1 MMALGDILAAR
12 ADNAR
17 ARGTVEAGTLGTVT
31 VEALPVREL
40 ERLMRGADGDRAVF
54 YAACREL
61 QGAGAALLRAGKV
74 YRPDQVMALVSDA
87 EAAKAAEAVRALS
100 GWTGM
105 DGGTVQRTDFP
116 AENTAG
122 DSAGAGKAADTGASS
137 EASDGTASEAAA
149 HGTDTDKKAAFPA
162 VTSDRRTADIGR
174 SRGQRFDCTA
184 DGTDEGAGAG
194 EAADTGVSSE
204 ASDGTAGEA
213 AAHGTDTDKKA
224 AFPAVTSDG
233 RTADNGRS
241 RGQRFDYTADGT
253 DEGAGGQASR
263 EAEIRPAVV
272 QVNAEVRRDAVQK
285 KTADAAFRP
294 DTVREKAGKN
304 AEIRHRSVHGEK
316 AGGQASCE
324 FLAEY
329 GEPLPPDGKTQVL
342 PEKSPDAPQ
351 NVGVSDKMDGSLQKT
366 EREFLS
372 ERAAPERG
380 YALGLHESKSEIDG
394 RGGAN
399 LHESESENGAG
410 SGNALHE
417 GESEIAE
424 TLHENKSE
432 NDAKGGKTLHESK
445 SEVTGTLHET
455 TSELAERVARE
466 LLDGLR
472 RAAWVR

>member
-100 GWTGM
+100 GWTGT
-105 DGGTVQRTDFP
+105 DGGTTQRTDLP

-122 DSAGAGKAADTGASS
+122 DSAGAG
-137 EASDGTASEAAA
+137 EA
-149 HGTDTDKKAAFPA
+149 
-162 VTSDRRTADIGR
+162 
-174 SRGQRFDCTA
+174 
-184 DGTDEGAGAG
+184 
-194 EAADTGVSSE
+194 
-204 ASDGTAGEA
+204 
-213 AAHGTDTDKKA
+213 
-224 AFPAVTSDG
+224 
-233 RTADNGRS
+233 
-241 RGQRFDYTADGT
+241 
-253 DEGAGGQASR
+253 AGGQDSHETDK

-417 GESEIAE
+417 GESEITK
-424 TLHENKSE
+424 TLHETESE
-432 NDAKGGKTLHESK
+432 NGAGSGNALHESK
-445 SEVTGTLHET
+445 SEVTETLHET

>member
-1 MMALGDILAAR
+1 MMALGDILTAR

-31 VEALPVREL
+31 VEALPVCEL

-100 GWTGM
+100 GWTETETNGK
-105 DGGTVQRTDFP
+105 VAEVLP
-116 AENTAG
+116 AENTDA
-122 DSAGAGKAADTGASS
+122 DS
-137 EASDGTASEAAA
+137 
-149 HGTDTDKKAAFPA
+149 
-162 VTSDRRTADIGR
+162 
-174 SRGQRFDCTA
+174 
-184 DGTDEGAGAG
+184 AGAG
-194 EAADTGVSSE
+194 EAADTGASSE
-204 ASDGTAGEA
+204 TSNGTAGEA

-241 RGQRFDYTADGT
+241 RGQRFDHTADGT

-272 QVNAEVRRDAVQK
+272 QVNAEVRREAVQK

-372 ERAAPERG
+372 ERAAPEDG

-417 GESEIAE
+417 GESEITE
-424 TLHENKSE
+424 TLHETESE
-432 NDAKGGKTLHESK
+432 NDAADGDPLHESK
-445 SEVTGTLHET
+445 SEVTETLHET

>member
-100 GWTGM
+100 GWTETETNGK
-105 DGGTVQRTDFP
+105 VAEVLP
-116 AENTAG
+116 AEDTDG
-122 DSAGAGKAADTGASS
+122 DS
-137 EASDGTASEAAA
+137 
-149 HGTDTDKKAAFPA
+149 
-162 VTSDRRTADIGR
+162 
-174 SRGQRFDCTA
+174 
-184 DGTDEGAGAG
+184 AGAG
-194 EAADTGVSSE
+194 EAADTGASSE

-233 RTADNGRS
+233 RAPDNGRS
-241 RGQRFDYTADGT
+241 RGQRFDHTADGT
-253 DEGAGGQASR
+253 DEGVGGQDSH

-342 PEKSPDAPQ
+342 PEKSPNTPQ

-372 ERAAPERG
+372 ERAAPEDG

-410 SGNALHE
+410 SGKALHE
-417 GESEIAE
+417 STSEYAE

-432 NDAKGGKTLHESK
+432 SDAAGGDPLHESK
-445 SEVTGTLHET
+445 SEVTETLHET

>member
-100 GWTGM
+100 GWTVRAGETGAETA
-105 DGGTVQRTDFP
+105 DALP
-116 AENTAG
+116 AERTVRG
-122 DSAGAGKAADTGASS
+122 SADTGASS
-137 EASDGTASEAAA
+137 EASDGTA
-149 HGTDTDKKAAFPA
+149 
-162 VTSDRRTADIGR
+162 
-174 SRGQRFDCTA
+174 
-184 DGTDEGAGAG
+184 G
-194 EAADTGVSSE
+194 EV
-204 ASDGTAGEA
+204 

-241 RGQRFDYTADGT
+241 RGQRFDHTADGT
-253 DEGAGGQASR
+253 DKGAGGQDSH
-263 EAEIRPAVV
+263 ETEIRPAVV
-272 QVNAEVRRDAVQK
+272 QENAEVRREAVQK

-417 GESEIAE
+417 GESEITE

-432 NDAKGGKTLHESK
+432 NDAAGGDPLHESK
-445 SEVTGTLHET
+445 SEVTETLHET

>member
-1 MMALGDILAAR
+1 MMTLGDVLAAR

-105 DGGTVQRTDFP
+105 DGGTAQRTDLP
-116 AENTAG
+116 AGNTAG
-122 DSAGAGKAADTGASS
+122 DSADTGASS
-137 EASDGTASEAAA
+137 
-149 HGTDTDKKAAFPA
+149 
-162 VTSDRRTADIGR
+162 
-174 SRGQRFDCTA
+174 
-184 DGTDEGAGAG
+184 
-194 EAADTGVSSE
+194 
-204 ASDGTAGEA
+204 
-213 AAHGTDTDKKA
+213 
-224 AFPAVTSDG
+224 VTSDG
-233 RTADNGRS
+233 RTLDNGRS
-241 RGQRFDYTADGT
+241 RGQRFDHTADGT
-253 DEGAGGQASR
+253 GEGAGGQDSH
-263 EAEIRPAVV
+263 ETDKKAEIRPAVV

-372 ERAAPERG
+372 ERAAPEDG

-410 SGNALHE
+410 SGKALHE
-417 GESEIAE
+417 GESEITE
-424 TLHENKSE
+424 TLHETKSE
-432 NDAKGGKTLHESK
+432 NDATGGDPLHESK
-445 SEVTGTLHET
+445 SEVTETLHET

>member
-105 DGGTVQRTDFP
+105 DGGAAQRTDLP
-116 AENTAG
+116 AGNTAG
-122 DSAGAGKAADTGASS
+122 DSAGAGEAADTGASS
-137 EASDGTASEAAA
+137 EASDR
-149 HGTDTDKKAAFPA
+149 H
-162 VTSDRRTADIGR
+162 
-174 SRGQRFDCTA
+174 
-184 DGTDEGAGAG
+184 
-194 EAADTGVSSE
+194 
-204 ASDGTAGEA
+204 
-213 AAHGTDTDKKA
+213 
-224 AFPAVTSDG
+224 
-233 RTADNGRS
+233 TADNGRS
-241 RGQRFDYTADGT
+241 GDLRSEGAGGAD
-253 DEGAGGQASR
+253 EKAGGQASR

-272 QVNAEVRRDAVQK
+272 QEKTEVRREAVQK

-372 ERAAPERG
+372 ERAAPEDG

-394 RGGAN
+394 RDGAN

-417 GESEIAE
+417 GESEITE

-432 NDAKGGKTLHESK
+432 NDAAGGDPLHESK
-445 SEVTGTLHET
+445 SEVTETLHET

>member
-1 MMALGDILAAR
+1 MMALGEILAAR

-17 ARGTVEAGTLGTVT
+17 ARGTVEAGRLGTVT

-100 GWTGM
+100 GWTETETNGK
-105 DGGTVQRTDFP
+105 VAEVLP
-116 AENTAG
+116 AENTDG
-122 DSAGAGKAADTGASS
+122 DS
-137 EASDGTASEAAA
+137 
-149 HGTDTDKKAAFPA
+149 
-162 VTSDRRTADIGR
+162 
-174 SRGQRFDCTA
+174 
-184 DGTDEGAGAG
+184 AGAG
-194 EAADTGVSSE
+194 EAADTSASSE

-233 RTADNGRS
+233 RTADNGRP
-241 RGQRFDYTADGT
+241 RGQRFDHTADGT
-253 DEGAGGQASR
+253 DEGAGGQDSHETDR
-263 EAEIRPAVV
+263 KAEIRPAVV

-294 DTVREKAGKN
+294 DTVREKAEKN

-329 GEPLPPDGKTQVL
+329 GEPLPLDGKTQVL

-372 ERAAPERG
+372 ERAAPEDG

-399 LHESESENGAG
+399 LHESESENGGKRKRTARRCV
-410 SGNALHE
+410 GN
-417 GESEIAE
+417 
-424 TLHENKSE
+424 HENAAR
-432 NDAKGGKTLHESK
+432 NRVGKRRGRRGS
-445 SEVTGTLHET
+445 
-455 TSELAERVARE
+455 AARK
-466 LLDGLR
+466 
-472 RAAWVR
+472 

>member
-105 DGGTVQRTDFP
+105 DGGTAQRTDLP
-116 AENTAG
+116 AGNTAG
-122 DSAGAGKAADTGASS
+122 DSAGAGEAADTGA
-137 EASDGTASEAAA
+137 
-149 HGTDTDKKAAFPA
+149 
-162 VTSDRRTADIGR
+162 
-174 SRGQRFDCTA
+174 
-184 DGTDEGAGAG
+184 
-194 EAADTGVSSE
+194 SSE

-213 AAHGTDTDKKA
+213 AAHGTDE
-224 AFPAVTSDG
+224 
-233 RTADNGRS
+233 N
-241 RGQRFDYTADGT
+241 
-253 DEGAGGQASR
+253 AGGQASR
-263 EAEIRPAVV
+263 EADGAEIRPAVV
-272 QVNAEVRRDAVQK
+272 QVNAEVRREAVQK

-294 DTVREKAGKN
+294 DTVREKAGKK

-366 EREFLS
+366 EREFL
-372 ERAAPERG
+372 
-380 YALGLHESKSEIDG
+380 
-394 RGGAN
+394 
-399 LHESESENGAG
+399 
-410 SGNALHE
+410 
-417 GESEIAE
+417 
-424 TLHENKSE
+424 
-432 NDAKGGKTLHESK
+432 
-445 SEVTGTLHET
+445 
-455 TSELAERVARE
+455 
-466 LLDGLR
+466 
-472 RAAWVR
+472 

>member
-105 DGGTVQRTDFP
+105 DGGTAQRTDLP
-116 AENTAG
+116 AGNTAG
-122 DSAGAGKAADTGASS
+122 DSAGAGEAADTGASS
-137 EASDGTASEAAA
+137 EASDGTA
-149 HGTDTDKKAAFPA
+149 
-162 VTSDRRTADIGR
+162 
-174 SRGQRFDCTA
+174 
-184 DGTDEGAGAG
+184 G
-194 EAADTGVSSE
+194 EV
-204 ASDGTAGEA
+204 

-233 RTADNGRS
+233 RTADIGRS
-241 RGQRFDYTADGT
+241 RDLRSEGAGGAD
-253 DEGAGGQASR
+253 EKAGGQASR

-272 QVNAEVRRDAVQK
+272 QVNAEVRREAVQK

-351 NVGVSDKMDGSLQKT
+351 NVGVSDNSDDGLRKTAEAFGSKNDET
-366 EREFLS
+366 ERGA
-372 ERAAPERG
+372 ERD
-380 YALGLHESKSEIDG
+380 LHESKSEIDG

-417 GESEIAE
+417 GESEITE
-424 TLHENKSE
+424 TLHETESE
-432 NDAKGGKTLHESK
+432 FGAERGGGLHESK
-445 SEVTGTLHET
+445 SEVTETLHET

-472 RAAWVR
+472 RASWVR

>member
-74 YRPDQVMALVSDA
+74 YRPDQVMALVSDV

-105 DGGTVQRTDFP
+105 DGGTAQRTDLP
-116 AENTAG
+116 AENA
-122 DSAGAGKAADTGASS
+122 DSAGAGAGEAADTGASS
-137 EASDGTASEAAA
+137 EASDGA
-149 HGTDTDKKAAFPA
+149 
-162 VTSDRRTADIGR
+162 
-174 SRGQRFDCTA
+174 
-184 DGTDEGAGAG
+184 
-194 EAADTGVSSE
+194 
-204 ASDGTAGEA
+204 AGEA

-241 RGQRFDYTADGT
+241 RGQRFDHTADGT
-253 DEGAGGQASR
+253 DEGAGGQDSH
-263 EAEIRPAVV
+263 ETDKKAEIRPAVV
-272 QVNAEVRRDAVQK
+272 QVNAEVRREAVQK

-372 ERAAPERG
+372 ERAAPEDG

-394 RGGAN
+394 RGGVN
-399 LHESESENGAG
+399 LHESESENGAGSRNALHEGESENGAG

-417 GESEIAE
+417 GESEITE

-432 NDAKGGKTLHESK
+432 NDAAGGDPLHESK
-445 SEVTGTLHET
+445 SEVTETLHET

>member
-100 GWTGM
+100 GWTETETNGK
-105 DGGTVQRTDFP
+105 VAEVLP
-116 AENTAG
+116 AENTDG
-122 DSAGAGKAADTGASS
+122 DSAGAG
-137 EASDGTASEAAA
+137 EAAA

-162 VTSDRRTADIGR
+162 VTSDRRTAD
-174 SRGQRFDCTA
+174 
-184 DGTDEGAGAG
+184 
-194 EAADTGVSSE
+194 
-204 ASDGTAGEA
+204 
-213 AAHGTDTDKKA
+213 
-224 AFPAVTSDG
+224 
-233 RTADNGRS
+233 NGRS
-241 RGQRFDYTADGT
+241 RGQRFDHTADGT
-253 DEGAGGQASR
+253 DEGAGGQDSH
-263 EAEIRPAVV
+263 ETDKKAEIRPAVV

-285 KTADAAFRP
+285 KTADAAIRP
-294 DTVREKAGKN
+294 DTVREKAEKN

-316 AGGQASCE
+316 AGGQVSCE

-329 GEPLPPDGKTQVL
+329 GEPLPLDGKTQVL

-372 ERAAPERG
+372 ERAAPEDG

-417 GESEIAE
+417 STSEITEALHETESE
-424 TLHENKSE
+424 S
-432 NDAKGGKTLHESK
+432 DAAGGDPLHESK
-445 SEVTGTLHET
+445 SEVTETLHET
-455 TSELAERVARE
+455 TSELAERAARE

>member
-87 EAAKAAEAVRALS
+87 EAAKAAEAVCALS

-105 DGGTVQRTDFP
+105 DGGTAQRTDFP
-116 AENTAG
+116 AGNTAG
-122 DSAGAGKAADTGASS
+122 DSAGAGK
-137 EASDGTASEAAA
+137 
-149 HGTDTDKKAAFPA
+149 
-162 VTSDRRTADIGR
+162 
-174 SRGQRFDCTA
+174 
-184 DGTDEGAGAG
+184 
-194 EAADTGVSSE
+194 AADTGVSSE

-213 AAHGTDTDKKA
+213 AAHGTDTNKKA
-224 AFPAVTSDG
+224 AFPAVTLDG

-241 RGQRFDYTADGT
+241 GDLRSEGAGGAD
-253 DEGAGGQASR
+253 EKAGGQASH
-263 EAEIRPAVV
+263 ETDKKAEIRPAVV
-272 QVNAEVRRDAVQK
+272 QENAEVRREAVQK

-329 GEPLPPDGKTQVL
+329 GEPLSPDGKTQVL

-380 YALGLHESKSEIDG
+380 YALGLHESKSEINGRDG
-394 RGGAN
+394 AS

-417 GESEIAE
+417 GESEITK
-424 TLHENKSE
+424 TLHETESE
-432 NDAKGGKTLHESK
+432 NGAGSGNALHESK
-445 SEVTGTLHET
+445 SEVTETLHET
-455 TSELAERVARE
+455 TSELAERVARV

>member
-100 GWTGM
+100 GWTETETNGK
-105 DGGTVQRTDFP
+105 VAEVLP
-116 AENTAG
+116 AENTDG
-122 DSAGAGKAADTGASS
+122 DS
-137 EASDGTASEAAA
+137 
-149 HGTDTDKKAAFPA
+149 
-162 VTSDRRTADIGR
+162 
-174 SRGQRFDCTA
+174 
-184 DGTDEGAGAG
+184 AGAG
-194 EAADTGVSSE
+194 EAADTSASSE

-253 DEGAGGQASR
+253 DEGAGGQDSHETDK

-272 QVNAEVRRDAVQK
+272 QVNAEVRREAVQK

-372 ERAAPERG
+372 ERAAPEDG

-417 GESEIAE
+417 GESEITE

-432 NDAKGGKTLHESK
+432 NDAAGGNPLHESK
-445 SEVTGTLHET
+445 SEVTETLHET

>member
-100 GWTGM
+100 GWTETETNGK
-105 DGGTVQRTDFP
+105 VAEVLP
-116 AENTAG
+116 AENTEG
-122 DSAGAGKAADTGASS
+122 DSAGAGEAVDTGA
-137 EASDGTASEAAA
+137 
-149 HGTDTDKKAAFPA
+149 
-162 VTSDRRTADIGR
+162 
-174 SRGQRFDCTA
+174 
-184 DGTDEGAGAG
+184 
-194 EAADTGVSSE
+194 SSE

-233 RTADNGRS
+233 RAPDNGRS
-241 RGQRFDYTADGT
+241 RGQRFDHTADGT
-253 DEGAGGQASR
+253 DEGAGGQDSH
-263 EAEIRPAVV
+263 ETDKKAEIRPAVV
-272 QVNAEVRRDAVQK
+272 QVNAEVRREAVQK

-366 EREFLS
+366 GREFLS
-372 ERAAPERG
+372 ERAAPEDG
-380 YALGLHESKSEIDG
+380 YALGLHESKSEING

-417 GESEIAE
+417 GKSEITE
-424 TLHENKSE
+424 
-432 NDAKGGKTLHESK
+432 TLHESK
-445 SEVTGTLHET
+445 SEVTETLHET

>member
-1 MMALGDILAAR
+1 MMALGEILAAR

-17 ARGTVEAGTLGTVT
+17 ARGT

-74 YRPDQVMALVSDA
+74 YRPDQVVALVSDA

-105 DGGTVQRTDFP
+105 DGGTAQRTDFP
-116 AENTAG
+116 AENA
-122 DSAGAGKAADTGASS
+122 DSAGAGEASDTGA
-137 EASDGTASEAAA
+137 
-149 HGTDTDKKAAFPA
+149 
-162 VTSDRRTADIGR
+162 
-174 SRGQRFDCTA
+174 
-184 DGTDEGAGAG
+184 
-194 EAADTGVSSE
+194 SSE

-224 AFPAVTSDG
+224 AFPAVTSDR

-241 RGQRFDYTADGT
+241 GDLRSEGAGGA
-253 DEGAGGQASR
+253 DEGAGGQDSH
-263 EAEIRPAVV
+263 ETDKKAEIRPAVV

-285 KTADAAFRP
+285 KTADAAIRP
-294 DTVREKAGKN
+294 DTVREKAEKN

-329 GEPLPPDGKTQVL
+329 GEPLPLDGKTQVL

-372 ERAAPERG
+372 ERAAPEDG

-417 GESEIAE
+417 STSEITEALHETESE
-424 TLHENKSE
+424 S
-432 NDAKGGKTLHESK
+432 DAAGGDPLHESK
-445 SEVTGTLHET
+445 SEVTETLHET

>member
-40 ERLMRGADGDRAVF
+40 ERLSRGADGDRAVF

-100 GWTGM
+100 GWTETETNGK
-105 DGGTVQRTDFP
+105 VAEVLP

-122 DSAGAGKAADTGASS
+122 DSAGAG
-137 EASDGTASEAAA
+137 
-149 HGTDTDKKAAFPA
+149 
-162 VTSDRRTADIGR
+162 
-174 SRGQRFDCTA
+174 
-184 DGTDEGAGAG
+184 
-194 EAADTGVSSE
+194 EAADTSASSE

-213 AAHGTDTDKKA
+213 AAHGADTDKKA

-233 RTADNGRS
+233 RTADIGRS

-253 DEGAGGQASR
+253 DEGAGGQDSHETDK

-272 QVNAEVRRDAVQK
+272 QINAEVRREAVQK

-329 GEPLPPDGKTQVL
+329 GEPLSPDGKTQVL
-342 PEKSPDAPQ
+342 PEKSPDVPQ

-417 GESEIAE
+417 GESEITE
-424 TLHENKSE
+424 TLHETESE
-432 NDAKGGKTLHESK
+432 FGAERGGGLHESK
-445 SEVTGTLHET
+445 SERAETMHET

>member
-1 MMALGDILAAR
+1 MPLGDILAAR

-17 ARGTVEAGTLGTVT
+17 ARGTVTLDALGTVAL
-31 VEALPVREL
+31 EALPVREL

-100 GWTGM
+100 GWTETETNGK
-105 DGGTVQRTDFP
+105 VAEVLP
-116 AENTAG
+116 AENTDG
-122 DSAGAGKAADTGASS
+122 DS
-137 EASDGTASEAAA
+137 
-149 HGTDTDKKAAFPA
+149 
-162 VTSDRRTADIGR
+162 
-174 SRGQRFDCTA
+174 
-184 DGTDEGAGAG
+184 AGAG
-194 EAADTGVSSE
+194 EAADTGAE
-204 ASDGTAGEA
+204 QLDR
-213 AAHGTDTDKKA
+213 DTDKA
-224 AFPAVTSDG
+224 APVGAASPAEAEGTETDK
-233 RTADNGRS
+233 RTL
-241 RGQRFDYTADGT
+241 GQV
-253 DEGAGGQASR
+253 SR
-263 EAEIRPAVV
+263 ETEVRPEGVQMAEKVRPDAV
-272 QVNAEVRRDAVQK
+272 QENAEVRHSAVQENGG
-285 KTADAAFRP
+285 ADEVRP
-294 DTVREKAGKN
+294 DTVRKN
-304 AEIRHRSVHGEK
+304 VTAFEEIRQDFVQNKR

-342 PEKSPDAPQ
+342 PKKSPNAPQ
-351 NVGVSDKMDGSLQKT
+351 NVGISDKMDGSLQKT

-410 SGNALHE
+410 SGKALHE
-417 GESEIAE
+417 STSEYAE

-432 NDAKGGKTLHESK
+432 NDATGGNPLHESK
-445 SEVTGTLHET
+445 SEVTETLHET

>member
-74 YRPDQVMALVSDA
+74 YHPDQVMALVSDA

-100 GWTGM
+100 GWTETETNGK
-105 DGGTVQRTDFP
+105 VAEVLP
-116 AENTAG
+116 AENTDG
-122 DSAGAGKAADTGASS
+122 DS
-137 EASDGTASEAAA
+137 
-149 HGTDTDKKAAFPA
+149 
-162 VTSDRRTADIGR
+162 
-174 SRGQRFDCTA
+174 
-184 DGTDEGAGAG
+184 AGAG
-194 EAADTGVSSE
+194 EAADTSASSVT
-204 ASDGTAGEA
+204 SDGTAGEA

-241 RGQRFDYTADGT
+241 GDLRS
-253 DEGAGGQASR
+253 EGAGGADENAGGQDSH
-263 EAEIRPAVV
+263 ETDKKAEIRPAVV

-285 KTADAAFRP
+285 KSARTSFRP
-294 DTVREKAGKN
+294 DTVREKTGKN

-417 GESEIAE
+417 GESEITE

-432 NDAKGGKTLHESK
+432 NDAAGGDPLHESK
-445 SEVTGTLHET
+445 SEVTETLHET

>member
-105 DGGTVQRTDFP
+105 DGGTAQRTDFP
-116 AENTAG
+116 AENA
-122 DSAGAGKAADTGASS
+122 DS
-137 EASDGTASEAAA
+137 
-149 HGTDTDKKAAFPA
+149 
-162 VTSDRRTADIGR
+162 
-174 SRGQRFDCTA
+174 
-184 DGTDEGAGAG
+184 AGAG
-194 EAADTGVSSE
+194 EAADTGASSE

-213 AAHGTDTDKKA
+213 AAHGADTDKKA

-241 RGQRFDYTADGT
+241 GDLRSEVAGGE
-253 DEGAGGQASR
+253 DENAGGQASR
-263 EAEIRPAVV
+263 EADGAEIRPAVV
-272 QVNAEVRRDAVQK
+272 QVNAEVRREAVQK

-417 GESEIAE
+417 STSEITEALHETESE
-424 TLHENKSE
+424 S
-432 NDAKGGKTLHESK
+432 DAAGGDPLHESK
-445 SEVTGTLHET
+445 SEVTETLHET

>member
-1 MMALGDILAAR
+1 MMALGEILAAR

-100 GWTGM
+100 GWTETETNGK
-105 DGGTVQRTDFP
+105 VAEVLP
-116 AENTAG
+116 AENTDG
-122 DSAGAGKAADTGASS
+122 DSAGAG
-137 EASDGTASEAAA
+137 EAAA

-162 VTSDRRTADIGR
+162 VTSDRRTAD
-174 SRGQRFDCTA
+174 
-184 DGTDEGAGAG
+184 
-194 EAADTGVSSE
+194 
-204 ASDGTAGEA
+204 
-213 AAHGTDTDKKA
+213 
-224 AFPAVTSDG
+224 
-233 RTADNGRS
+233 NGRS
-241 RGQRFDYTADGT
+241 RGQRFDHTADGT
-253 DEGAGGQASR
+253 DEGAGGQDSHETDR
-263 EAEIRPAVV
+263 KAEIRPAVV

-285 KTADAAFRP
+285 KTADAAIRP
-294 DTVREKAGKN
+294 DTVREKAEKN

-316 AGGQASCE
+316 AGGQVSCE

-329 GEPLPPDGKTQVL
+329 GEPLPLDGKTQVL

-372 ERAAPERG
+372 ERAAPEDG

-417 GESEIAE
+417 GASEITK
-424 TLHENKSE
+424 TLHETESE
-432 NDAKGGKTLHESK
+432 NDAAGGDPLHESK
-445 SEVTGTLHET
+445 SEVTETLHET

>member
-1 MMALGDILAAR
+1 
-12 ADNAR
+12 
-17 ARGTVEAGTLGTVT
+17 
-31 VEALPVREL
+31 
-40 ERLMRGADGDRAVF
+40 MRGADGDRAVF

-105 DGGTVQRTDFP
+105 DGGTAQRTDFP
-116 AENTAG
+116 AENA
-122 DSAGAGKAADTGASS
+122 DSAGAGEAADTGASS
-137 EASDGTASEAAA
+137 EASDGRA
-149 HGTDTDKKAAFPA
+149 P
-162 VTSDRRTADIGR
+162 
-174 SRGQRFDCTA
+174 
-184 DGTDEGAGAG
+184 
-194 EAADTGVSSE
+194 
-204 ASDGTAGEA
+204 
-213 AAHGTDTDKKA
+213 
-224 AFPAVTSDG
+224 
-233 RTADNGRS
+233 DNGRS
-241 RGQRFDYTADGT
+241 RGQRFDHTADGT
-253 DEGAGGQASR
+253 DEGAGGQDSHEADKK
-263 EAEIRPAVV
+263 AEIRPAVV
-272 QVNAEVRRDAVQK
+272 QVNAEVRRDVVQK
-285 KTADAAFRP
+285 KSARTSFRP

-417 GESEIAE
+417 GESEITK
-424 TLHENKSE
+424 TLHETESE
-432 NDAKGGKTLHESK
+432 NGAGSGNALHESK
-445 SEVTGTLHET
+445 SEVTETLHET

>member
-40 ERLMRGADGDRAVF
+40 ERLMHGADGDRAVF

-87 EAAKAAEAVRALS
+87 EAAKAAEAVRTLS

-105 DGGTVQRTDFP
+105 DGGTAQRTDFP
-116 AENTAG
+116 AENA
-122 DSAGAGKAADTGASS
+122 DS
-137 EASDGTASEAAA
+137 
-149 HGTDTDKKAAFPA
+149 
-162 VTSDRRTADIGR
+162 
-174 SRGQRFDCTA
+174 
-184 DGTDEGAGAG
+184 AGAG
-194 EAADTGVSSE
+194 EAADTGASS
-204 ASDGTAGEA
+204 
-213 AAHGTDTDKKA
+213 
-224 AFPAVTSDG
+224 VTSDG

-253 DEGAGGQASR
+253 DEGAGGQDSH
-263 EAEIRPAVV
+263 ETDKKAEIRPAVV

-304 AEIRHRSVHGEK
+304 TEIRHRSVHGEK

-342 PEKSPDAPQ
+342 PEKTPDAPQ

-380 YALGLHESKSEIDG
+380 YALALHESKSEIDG

-417 GESEIAE
+417 GESEITE

-432 NDAKGGKTLHESK
+432 NDAAGGDPLHESK
-445 SEVTGTLHET
+445 SEVTETLHET

>member
-1 MMALGDILAAR
+1 MMTLGDILAAR

-105 DGGTVQRTDFP
+105 DGGTAQRTDFP
-116 AENTAG
+116 AENA
-122 DSAGAGKAADTGASS
+122 DS
-137 EASDGTASEAAA
+137 
-149 HGTDTDKKAAFPA
+149 
-162 VTSDRRTADIGR
+162 
-174 SRGQRFDCTA
+174 
-184 DGTDEGAGAG
+184 AGAG
-194 EAADTGVSSE
+194 EAADTGASSVT
-204 ASDGTAGEA
+204 SDGTAGEA

-224 AFPAVTSDG
+224 
-233 RTADNGRS
+233 
-241 RGQRFDYTADGT
+241 
-253 DEGAGGQASR
+253 
-263 EAEIRPAVV
+263 EIPPAVV
-272 QVNAEVRRDAVQK
+272 QINAEVRREAVQK

-304 AEIRHRSVHGEK
+304 AEIRHRSVHEEK

-394 RGGAN
+394 RGEAN

-424 TLHENKSE
+424 TLHETESE
-432 NDAKGGKTLHESK
+432 NDAAGGDPLHESK
-445 SEVTGTLHET
+445 SEVTETLHET

>member
-105 DGGTVQRTDFP
+105 DGGTAQRTDLP
-116 AENTAG
+116 AGNTAG
-122 DSAGAGKAADTGASS
+122 DSAGAGKAADTGA
-137 EASDGTASEAAA
+137 
-149 HGTDTDKKAAFPA
+149 
-162 VTSDRRTADIGR
+162 
-174 SRGQRFDCTA
+174 
-184 DGTDEGAGAG
+184 
-194 EAADTGVSSE
+194 SSE

-224 AFPAVTSDG
+224 AFPAVTSDR

-241 RGQRFDYTADGT
+241 RGQRFDHTADGT
-253 DEGAGGQASR
+253 DEGAGGQDSH
-263 EAEIRPAVV
+263 ETDKKAEIRPAVV
-272 QVNAEVRRDAVQK
+272 QVNAEVRREAVQK

-417 GESEIAE
+417 GESEITE
-424 TLHENKSE
+424 TLHETESE
-432 NDAKGGKTLHESK
+432 NDAAGGDPLHESK
-445 SEVTGTLHET
+445 SEVTETLHET

>member
-31 VEALPVREL
+31 VEALPVCEL

-100 GWTGM
+100 GWTETETNGK
-105 DGGTVQRTDFP
+105 VAEVLP
-116 AENTAG
+116 AENTDG

-137 EASDGTASEAAA
+137 EASDASSEA
-149 HGTDTDKKAAFPA
+149 
-162 VTSDRRTADIGR
+162 SDA
-174 SRGQRFDCTA
+174 
-184 DGTDEGAGAG
+184 
-194 EAADTGVSSE
+194 SSE

-224 AFPAVTSDG
+224 AFPAVTSDRRVPG
-233 RTADNGRS
+233 NGRS
-241 RGQRFDYTADGT
+241 RGQRFDHTADGT
-253 DEGAGGQASR
+253 DQGAGGQDSH
-263 EAEIRPAVV
+263 ETDKKAEIRPAVV
-272 QVNAEVRRDAVQK
+272 QVNAEVRREAVQK
-285 KTADAAFRP
+285 KSARASFRP

-316 AGGQASCE
+316 AGGHASCE

-372 ERAAPERG
+372 ERAAPEDG

-417 GESEIAE
+417 GESEITE

-432 NDAKGGKTLHESK
+432 NDATGGDPLHESK
-445 SEVTGTLHET
+445 SEVTETLHET

>member
-1 MMALGDILAAR
+1 MALGDILAAR

-61 QGAGAALLRAGKV
+61 QGVGAALLRAGKV

-100 GWTGM
+100 GWTETETNGK
-105 DGGTVQRTDFP
+105 VAEVLP
-116 AENTAG
+116 AENTDG
-122 DSAGAGKAADTGASS
+122 DS
-137 EASDGTASEAAA
+137 
-149 HGTDTDKKAAFPA
+149 
-162 VTSDRRTADIGR
+162 
-174 SRGQRFDCTA
+174 
-184 DGTDEGAGAG
+184 AGAG
-194 EAADTGVSSE
+194 EAADTGASSE

-224 AFPAVTSDG
+224 EFPAVTSDG

-241 RGQRFDYTADGT
+241 GDLRSEVAGGE
-253 DEGAGGQASR
+253 DENAGGQASR
-263 EAEIRPAVV
+263 EADGAEIRPAVV
-272 QVNAEVRRDAVQK
+272 QVNAEVRREAVQK

-410 SGNALHE
+410 SGKALHE
-417 GESEIAE
+417 GESEITE
-424 TLHENKSE
+424 TLHETESE
-432 NDAKGGKTLHESK
+432 NDATGGDPLHESK
-445 SEVTGTLHET
+445 SEVTETLHET

>member
-105 DGGTVQRTDFP
+105 DGGTAQRTDLP
-116 AENTAG
+116 AENA
-122 DSAGAGKAADTGASS
+122 DS
-137 EASDGTASEAAA
+137 
-149 HGTDTDKKAAFPA
+149 
-162 VTSDRRTADIGR
+162 
-174 SRGQRFDCTA
+174 
-184 DGTDEGAGAG
+184 AGAG
-194 EAADTGVSSE
+194 EAADTG
-204 ASDGTAGEA
+204 AS
-213 AAHGTDTDKKA
+213 
-224 AFPAVTSDG
+224 AVTSDG

-253 DEGAGGQASR
+253 DEGAGGQDSH
-263 EAEIRPAVV
+263 ETDKKAEIRPDVV
-272 QVNAEVRRDAVQK
+272 QVNAEVRREAVQK

-372 ERAAPERG
+372 ERAAPEDG

-417 GESEIAE
+417 STSEYAE
-424 TLHENKSE
+424 ALHENKSE
-432 NDAKGGKTLHESK
+432 NDAAGGDPLHESK
-445 SEVTGTLHET
+445 SEVTETLHET

>member
-1 MMALGDILAAR
+1 MMTLGDVLAAR

-105 DGGTVQRTDFP
+105 DGGTAQRTDFP
-116 AENTAG
+116 AGNTAG
-122 DSAGAGKAADTGASS
+122 DSAGAGEAADTGA
-137 EASDGTASEAAA
+137 
-149 HGTDTDKKAAFPA
+149 
-162 VTSDRRTADIGR
+162 
-174 SRGQRFDCTA
+174 
-184 DGTDEGAGAG
+184 
-194 EAADTGVSSE
+194 SSE

-213 AAHGTDTDKKA
+213 AAHGTDKKA

-241 RGQRFDYTADGT
+241 RGQRFDHTADGT
-253 DEGAGGQASR
+253 DEGAGGQDSH
-263 EAEIRPAVV
+263 ETEIRPAVV
-272 QVNAEVRRDAVQK
+272 QVNAEVRREAVQK

-351 NVGVSDKMDGSLQKT
+351 NVGVSDKTDGSLQKT

-372 ERAAPERG
+372 ERAAPEDG
-380 YALGLHESKSEIDG
+380 YALGLHESKSEING
-394 RGGAN
+394 RGGAS
-399 LHESESENGAG
+399 LHEITSEDDAKGG
-410 SGNALHE
+410 KALHE
-417 GESEIAE
+417 ITSEYVEA
-424 TLHENKSE
+424 LHENKSE
-432 NDAKGGKTLHESK
+432 NDAAGGDPLHESK
-445 SEVTGTLHET
+445 SEVTETLHET

>member
-87 EAAKAAEAVRALS
+87 EAAKAAEAVCALS

-105 DGGTVQRTDFP
+105 DGGTAQRTDFP
-116 AENTAG
+116 AGNTAG
-122 DSAGAGKAADTGASS
+122 DSAGAGK
-137 EASDGTASEAAA
+137 
-149 HGTDTDKKAAFPA
+149 
-162 VTSDRRTADIGR
+162 
-174 SRGQRFDCTA
+174 
-184 DGTDEGAGAG
+184 
-194 EAADTGVSSE
+194 AADTGVSSE

-213 AAHGTDTDKKA
+213 AAHGTDTNKKA
-224 AFPAVTSDG
+224 AFPAVTLDG

-241 RGQRFDYTADGT
+241 GDLRSEGAGGAD
-253 DEGAGGQASR
+253 EKAGGQASH
-263 EAEIRPAVV
+263 ETDKKAEIRPAVV
-272 QVNAEVRRDAVQK
+272 QENAEVRREAVQK

-329 GEPLPPDGKTQVL
+329 GEPLSPDGKTQVL

-380 YALGLHESKSEIDG
+380 YALGLHESKSEINGRDG
-394 RGGAN
+394 AS

-417 GESEIAE
+417 GESEITK
-424 TLHENKSE
+424 TLHETESE
-432 NDAKGGKTLHESK
+432 NGAGSGNALHESK
-445 SEVTGTLHET
+445 SEVTETLHET

>member
-61 QGAGAALLRAGKV
+61 QGAGAALLHAGKV

-100 GWTGM
+100 GWTETETNGK
-105 DGGTVQRTDFP
+105 VAEVLP
-116 AENTAG
+116 AGNTAG
-122 DSAGAGKAADTGASS
+122 DS
-137 EASDGTASEAAA
+137 
-149 HGTDTDKKAAFPA
+149 
-162 VTSDRRTADIGR
+162 V
-174 SRGQRFDCTA
+174 
-184 DGTDEGAGAG
+184 GAG
-194 EAADTGVSSE
+194 EAADTGASSE

-233 RTADNGRS
+233 HTADNGWS
-241 RGQRFDYTADGT
+241 RDQRFDHTADGT
-253 DEGAGGQASR
+253 DEGAGGQDSH
-263 EAEIRPAVV
+263 ETDKKAEIRPAVV
-272 QVNAEVRRDAVQK
+272 QVNAEVRREAVQK
-285 KTADAAFRP
+285 KTADAAIRP
-294 DTVREKAGKN
+294 DTVREKVGKN

-372 ERAAPERG
+372 ERAALERG

-399 LHESESENGAG
+399 LHESESENGAE

-417 GESEIAE
+417 STSEYAK

-432 NDAKGGKTLHESK
+432 NDAAGGDPLHESK
-445 SEVTGTLHET
+445 SEVTETLHET

>member
-87 EAAKAAEAVRALS
+87 EAAKAAEAVCALS

-105 DGGTVQRTDFP
+105 DGGTAQRTDFP
-116 AENTAG
+116 AGNTAG
-122 DSAGAGKAADTGASS
+122 DSAGAGK
-137 EASDGTASEAAA
+137 
-149 HGTDTDKKAAFPA
+149 
-162 VTSDRRTADIGR
+162 
-174 SRGQRFDCTA
+174 
-184 DGTDEGAGAG
+184 
-194 EAADTGVSSE
+194 AADTGVSSE

-213 AAHGTDTDKKA
+213 AAHGTDTNKKA
-224 AFPAVTSDG
+224 AFPAVTLDG

-241 RGQRFDYTADGT
+241 GDLRS
-253 DEGAGGQASR
+253 EGAGG
-263 EAEIRPAVV
+263 
-272 QVNAEVRRDAVQK
+272 
-285 KTADAAFRP
+285 AD
-294 DTVREKAGKN
+294 
-304 AEIRHRSVHGEK
+304 EK

-329 GEPLPPDGKTQVL
+329 GEPLSPDGKTQVL

-380 YALGLHESKSEIDG
+380 YALGLHESKSEINGRDG
-394 RGGAN
+394 AS

-417 GESEIAE
+417 
-424 TLHENKSE
+424 
-432 NDAKGGKTLHESK
+432 SK
-445 SEVTGTLHET
+445 SEVTETLHET

>member
-40 ERLMRGADGDRAVF
+40 ERLMRGSDGDRAVF

-100 GWTGM
+100 GWTVRAGETGAETA
-105 DGGTVQRTDFP
+105 DALP
-116 AENTAG
+116 AE
-122 DSAGAGKAADTGASS
+122 
-137 EASDGTASEAAA
+137 
-149 HGTDTDKKAAFPA
+149 
-162 VTSDRRTADIGR
+162 RTV
-174 SRGQRFDCTA
+174 RGS
-184 DGTDEGAGAG
+184 AGAG
-194 EAADTGVSSE
+194 EAADTGASSE

-233 RTADNGRS
+233 RAPDNGRS

-253 DEGAGGQASR
+253 DEGAGGQDSH
-263 EAEIRPAVV
+263 ETDKKAEIRPAVV

-372 ERAAPERG
+372 ERAAPEDG

-410 SGNALHE
+410 SGSALHE
-417 GESEIAE
+417 GESEITE

-432 NDAKGGKTLHESK
+432 NDATGGDPLHESK
-445 SEVTGTLHET
+445 SEVTETLHET

>member
-31 VEALPVREL
+31 IEALPVREL

-61 QGAGAALLRAGKV
+61 QGAGAALLREGKV
-74 YRPDQVMALVSDA
+74 YRPNQVMALVSDA
-87 EAAKAAEAVRALS
+87 EAAKAAEAVRTLS

-105 DGGTVQRTDFP
+105 DGGTAQRTDLP
-116 AENTAG
+116 AGNTAG
-122 DSAGAGKAADTGASS
+122 DSAGAGKAADTDASS
-137 EASDGTASEAAA
+137 EA
-149 HGTDTDKKAAFPA
+149 
-162 VTSDRRTADIGR
+162 
-174 SRGQRFDCTA
+174 
-184 DGTDEGAGAG
+184 
-194 EAADTGVSSE
+194 
-204 ASDGTAGEA
+204 
-213 AAHGTDTDKKA
+213 
-224 AFPAVTSDG
+224 SDG

-241 RGQRFDYTADGT
+241 RGQRFDHTADGT
-253 DEGAGGQASR
+253 DEGAGGQDSH
-263 EAEIRPAVV
+263 ETDKKAEIRPAVV
-272 QVNAEVRRDAVQK
+272 QVNAEVRREAVQK

-304 AEIRHRSVHGEK
+304 AEIRHRSVHEEK

-372 ERAAPERG
+372 ERAAPEDG

-394 RGGAN
+394 RDGAN

-417 GESEIAE
+417 GESEITK
-424 TLHENKSE
+424 TLHETESE
-432 NDAKGGKTLHESK
+432 NDAAGGDPLHESK
-445 SEVTGTLHET
+445 SEVTETLHET

>member
-61 QGAGAALLRAGKV
+61 QGAGAALLRASKV

-105 DGGTVQRTDFP
+105 DGGTAQRTDLP

-122 DSAGAGKAADTGASS
+122 D
-137 EASDGTASEAAA
+137 
-149 HGTDTDKKAAFPA
+149 
-162 VTSDRRTADIGR
+162 R
-174 SRGQRFDCTA
+174 
-184 DGTDEGAGAG
+184 AGAG
-194 EAADTGVSSE
+194 EAADTGAFSE

-241 RGQRFDYTADGT
+241 GDLRSEGAGGAD
-253 DEGAGGQASR
+253 ENAGGQASR
-263 EAEIRPAVV
+263 EADGAEIRPAVV
-272 QVNAEVRRDAVQK
+272 QVNAEVRREAVQK

-304 AEIRHRSVHGEK
+304 TEIRHRSVHGEK

-372 ERAAPERG
+372 ERAAPEDG

-410 SGNALHE
+410 SGNTLHE
-417 GESEIAE
+417 TESEITE

-432 NDAKGGKTLHESK
+432 NDAAGGDPLHESK
-445 SEVTGTLHET
+445 SEVTETLHET

>member
-74 YRPDQVMALVSDA
+74 YRPDQVMALVSDV

-100 GWTGM
+100 GWTETETNGK
-105 DGGTVQRTDFP
+105 VAEVSP
-116 AENTAG
+116 AENTDG
-122 DSAGAGKAADTGASS
+122 DSAGAGKGA
-137 EASDGTASEAAA
+137 
-149 HGTDTDKKAAFPA
+149 
-162 VTSDRRTADIGR
+162 
-174 SRGQRFDCTA
+174 
-184 DGTDEGAGAG
+184 
-194 EAADTGVSSE
+194 
-204 ASDGTAGEA
+204 
-213 AAHGTDTDKKA
+213 DTDKKA

-233 RTADNGRS
+233 HTADNGRS
-241 RGQRFDYTADGT
+241 RGQRFDHTADGT
-253 DEGAGGQASR
+253 DEGAGGQDSHETDK

-285 KTADAAFRP
+285 KTADAAIRP

-342 PEKSPDAPQ
+342 PEKSPNTPQ
-351 NVGVSDKMDGSLQKT
+351 NVGVSDKMDGSLQKM

-372 ERAAPERG
+372 ERAAPEDG

-417 GESEIAE
+417 STSEYAE
-424 TLHENKSE
+424 TLHENESE
-432 NDAKGGKTLHESK
+432 NDAAGGDPLHESK
-445 SEVTGTLHET
+445 SEVTETLHET

>member
-105 DGGTVQRTDFP
+105 DGGTAQRTDFP
-116 AENTAG
+116 AENA
-122 DSAGAGKAADTGASS
+122 DSAGAGEAADTGASS
-137 EASDGTASEAAA
+137 EASDGRA
-149 HGTDTDKKAAFPA
+149 P
-162 VTSDRRTADIGR
+162 
-174 SRGQRFDCTA
+174 
-184 DGTDEGAGAG
+184 
-194 EAADTGVSSE
+194 
-204 ASDGTAGEA
+204 
-213 AAHGTDTDKKA
+213 
-224 AFPAVTSDG
+224 
-233 RTADNGRS
+233 DNGRS
-241 RGQRFDYTADGT
+241 RGQRFDHTADGT
-253 DEGAGGQASR
+253 DEAAGGQDSH
-263 EAEIRPAVV
+263 ETDKKAEIRPAVV
-272 QVNAEVRRDAVQK
+272 QVNAEVRREAVQK
-285 KTADAAFRP
+285 KSARTSFRP

-304 AEIRHRSVHGEK
+304 AEIRHRSVHGKK

-366 EREFLS
+366 ERDFLS

-417 GESEIAE
+417 GESEITE
-424 TLHENKSE
+424 TLHETESE
-432 NDAKGGKTLHESK
+432 KDATGGDPLHESK
-445 SEVTGTLHET
+445 SEVTETLHET